1 MATIDELKSEKGEID
16 AAGIM
21 KIIPYNEHFL
31 MIDAVKKLEK
41 DSIVATKF
49 ADPEADFFK
58 GHFADFP
65 IMPGALIIEG
75 MGQAATVLVR
85 YNLDDHLAH
94 DVLAYKISEAKFS
107 APTFPGDSLT
117 YELKLLGKDDR
128 GALVS
133 GTASVNGKQVTEAR
147 MMLAVVSKKEFRDKA
162 TQGQK

>member
-1 MATIDELKSEKGEID
+1 MATIDELKNEKGEID
-16 AAGIM
+16 AEGIM
-21 KIIPYNEHFL
+21 QIIPYNEHFL
-31 MIDAVKKLEK
+31 MIDSVKELEK

-75 MGQAATVLVR
+75 MGQAATLLIR
-85 YNLDDHLAH
+85 YNLDNHQDH
-94 DVLAYKISEAKFS
+94 DVLAYKISEAKFN
-107 APTFPGDSLT
+107 APTLPGDTLT

-128 GALVS
+128 GALLT

-147 MMLAVVSKKEFRDKA
+147 MMLAVVNKKEFREKA
-162 TQGQK
+162 TQGKK